1 MTNREFY
8 QSVVDLINAQPVTS
22 LTPEQDALL
31 AKAQELIAKLDATN
45 AKRSSAESKEKQ
57 AVAARR
63 EAVLNALTTEPI
75 TAADLA
81 AKIGITEGQASSAL
95 TFFFKDGKCDK
106 TEVKVGKSRKMAYSL
121 VAGE

>member
-45 AKRSSAESKEKQ
+45 AKRSSAESRLWPR
-57 AVAARR
+57 AVR
-63 EAVLNALTTEPI
+63 L
-75 TAADLA
+75 
-81 AKIGITEGQASSAL
+81 S
-95 TFFFKDGKCDK
+95 
-106 TEVKVGKSRKMAYSL
+106 
-121 VAGE
+121 